1 MEIATPYCRMFEHAK
16 FCCKICSANSHRRTE
31 GMALLCDNKHA
42 AGSRV
47 RLKLV
52 LDFAFIHLLTCK
64 TFNSSIKLVSRHKTP
79 KMENEC

>member
-1 MEIATPYCRMFEHAK
+1 LGQTTYIYIHTHTQKGWSSKSALNNPWTLSRVECFMEIATPYCRMFEHAK

-47 RLKLV
+47 RL
-52 LDFAFIHLLTCK
+52 
-64 TFNSSIKLVSRHKTP
+64 
-79 KMENEC
+79 